1 MESLVTWYNGT
12 LGTWMSREV
21 FVLLVSMIPLIELRG
36 GLVIA
41 YLLKMP
47 FWSSNLFCILGNVI
61 PIPFILLFIRQ
72 LFEWMKKHN
81 ILTGFV
87 RWLEARAEKK
97 SKGKERG
104 EFIFLWLFV
113 GIPIPGTGAW
123 TGALIA
129 SLMRFDIK
137 KASWAIGL
145 GILTAA
151 VIMNILTYFG
161 LGYLFGIG

>member
-1 MESLVTWYNGT
+1 MESIAAWYNQT
-12 LGTWMSREV
+12 IGTWMPREV

-41 YLLKMP
+41 YLLNMS
-47 FWSSNLFCILGNVI
+47 FWSSNLFCIIGNII
-61 PIPFILLFIRQ
+61 PIPFILLFVRQ
-72 LFEWMKKHN
+72 IFRWMKERN

-87 RWLEARAEKK
+87 RFLEKRAERK
-97 SKGKERG
+97 SAGKERG

-113 GIPIPGTGAW
+113 GIPLPGTGAW

-129 SLMRFDIK
+129 SLMEFDLK
-137 KASWAIGL
+137 KASLAIGL

-151 VIMNILTYFG
+151 AIMNILTYFG

>member
-1 MESLVTWYNGT
+1 MESFVSFYNQT
-12 LGTWMSREV
+12 IGTWMPREI
-21 FVLLVSMIPLIELRG
+21 FVLLVSMIPLVELRG

-47 FWSSNLFCILGNVI
+47 FWSSNLFCIIGNVI

-72 LFEWMKKHN
+72 IFKWMKEHN
-81 ILTGFV
+81 ILNGFV
-87 RWLEARAEKK
+87 RWLEARAVKK
-97 SKGKERG
+97 SKGRERG

-129 SLMRFDIK
+129 SLMEFDIK
-137 KASWAIGL
+137 KASAAIGL

-151 VIMNILTYFG
+151 VIMNILTHFG